1 MNSATSRVNPLTVGN
16 SPGAHPAAEASCA
29 ATAESSIPGAALAR
43 VISFLRLSF
52 ISSRRRQYI
61 PAGTVDSGYRWQVG
75 ITGGSAGTVR
85 KSRRGRLIFAYACN
99 AAYANLGGC
108 GVQRSTSSQRQRPR
122 QVLDLQIMQITLLLL
137 IST

>member
-16 SPGAHPAAEASCA
+16 SPEEHPAAEASCA

-61 PAGTVDSGYRWQVG
+61 PARGAHSGWWVRL
-75 ITGGSAGTVR
+75 TGGSWDLAGRATGGGSFLHVR
-85 KSRRGRLIFAYACN
+85 VMLP
-99 AAYANLGGC
+99 
-108 GVQRSTSSQRQRPR
+108 T
-122 QVLDLQIMQITLLLL
+122 
-137 IST
+137 